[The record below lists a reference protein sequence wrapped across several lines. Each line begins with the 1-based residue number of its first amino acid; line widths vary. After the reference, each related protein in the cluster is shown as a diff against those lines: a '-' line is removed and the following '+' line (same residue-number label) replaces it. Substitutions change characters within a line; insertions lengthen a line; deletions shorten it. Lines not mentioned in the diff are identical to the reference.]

1 MPLLRQAMGGWTA
14 RKGCVCMD
22 IMQAILDI
30 EDKAKEIV
38 ESADEVKAQ
47 QQEKFRDA
55 LEKMQAD
62 AKEKTQDEIASLQKT
77 LDNLRGRYAC
87 RSLVIGLGLV
97 PRTRQKGRSIISVSY
112 THLDVYKRQAIIQ
125 RRTTHHAIFPMK
137 PLMSCTA
144 SYKSSP

>member
-47 QQEKFRDA
+47 QQEKFRDT

-77 LDNLRGRYAC
+77 FVQSRKEALEDIEKEYQQKLEKLETLYQSKMDRWVAEIT
-87 RSLVIGLGLV
+87 SEIIG
-97 PRTRQKGRSIISVSY
+97 K
-112 THLDVYKRQAIIQ
+112 
-125 RRTTHHAIFPMK
+125 
-137 PLMSCTA
+137 
-144 SYKSSP
+144 